1 MWVINQYASTPKY
14 SSGAGERFFYLAPF
28 LKQAGYKLTIISGS
42 HNHLFI
48 NYPPTP
54 KLFNDE
60 IIEGGVMKW
69 IRLRKYQ
76 ASSFLGRLYSWFEFL
91 FKLFLLPVSK
101 SRPNLIIVSSM
112 SIFPIFYALYLKGRS
127 GCKVILEVRDIWP
140 LTPIELGEYSS
151 RHPFI
156 LFMSWV
162 EKLAYKRVDKI
173 VSVLPGLAMHVQNVL
188 GYAKEVTWI
197 PNGIYYAHDERT
209 KRTGIRLDQ
218 TKFNILY
225 TGALGLANA
234 MSYVVEAGMLLHEYE
249 DINLVIIGDG
259 PDKEELV
266 KTSFDFPGIVY
277 FPKVQKEEVVAI
289 LEQADACI
297 ISWRDKN
304 LYKFGVSAN
313 KYNDYMLAAKP
324 IISASNIDDDPVLV
338 AGSGIRV
345 LPENPEAIAAGI
357 LQLYQMHP
365 SERKILGE
373 QGRKFV
379 LENSTYEKIAQK
391 YINVLTSF

>member
-1 MWVINQYASTPKY
+1 MK
-14 SSGAGERFFYLAPF
+14 
-28 LKQAGYKLTIISGS
+28 IISGS

-48 NYPPTP
+48 NSPSTP

-60 IIEGGVMKW
+60 IIEGGVIKW
-69 IRLRKYQ
+69 IRLKKYQ
-76 ASSFLGRLYSWFEFL
+76 ASSFIGRLYSWFEFL
-91 FKLFLLPVSK
+91 FKLFLLPESK
-101 SRPNLIIVSSM
+101 ARPNVIVVSSM
-112 SIFPIFYALYLKGRS
+112 SIFPIFYALYIKWKS

-156 LFMSWV
+156 QFMSWV
-162 EKLAYKRVDKI
+162 EKFAYKRVDKI
-173 VSVLPGLAMHVQNVL
+173 VSVLPGLAMHVQHVL

-197 PNGIYYAHDERT
+197 PNGIHDSPDERT
-209 KRTGIRLDQ
+209 QRTGIRLDKS
-218 TKFNILY
+218 KFNILY

-234 MSYVVEAGMLLHEYE
+234 MSYVVEAGMLLHECE

-266 KTSFDFPGIVY
+266 LTSIDYPGIVY
-277 FPKVQKEEVVAI
+277 FPKVQKEEVVSI

-304 LYKFGVSAN
+304 LYRFGVSAN

-324 IISASNIDDDPVLV
+324 IISASNIEDDPVLL
-338 AGSGIRV
+338 ANSGIRV
-345 LPENPEAIAAGI
+345 LPENPEAIAAGM
-357 LQLYQMHP
+357 LQLYHMDP
-365 SERKILGE
+365 SQRILLGE

-379 LENSTYEKIAQK
+379 LENNTYDRIAQS
-391 YINVLTSF
+391 YLDVLDAL